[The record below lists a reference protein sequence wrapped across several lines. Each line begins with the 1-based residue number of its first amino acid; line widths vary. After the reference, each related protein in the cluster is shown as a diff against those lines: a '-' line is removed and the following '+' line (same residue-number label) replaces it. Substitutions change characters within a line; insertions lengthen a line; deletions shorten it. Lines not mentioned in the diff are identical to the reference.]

1 MAHAGR
7 PEGTERA
14 QEVGIAG
21 SGTLERAPAT
31 DWDAARY
38 HRISAPQF
46 DWGQRV
52 IARLEPRRG
61 ERILDLGCGTGR
73 LTQEIRRAIAGGQ
86 VVGADVS
93 GAMLAVARASAAP
106 AAGPGV
112 GYVQASGVALPFR
125 EAFDAVFSAA
135 TLHWIQDHDGVY
147 REVCT
152 ALRPGGRFVAQ
163 CGGQGNLDRLLAH
176 TAAVMAAPPYAPHFH
191 GWQEPWHFAG
201 AAPTTERL
209 RRAGFTG
216 AEAWIEDAPTDL
228 GSAEAYAEFVS
239 CVCIRH
245 HLDRLPLA
253 LRAPFVAEITD
264 RAAGDHRPFVLDYQ
278 RLNISA
284 TRAAA

>member
-7 PEGTERA
+7 PQGPGRA
-14 QEVGIAG
+14 QENGVAG
-21 SGTLERAPAT
+21 SGTLERAAAT

-38 HRISAPQF
+38 HRISVPQF

-52 IARLEPRRG
+52 IARLEPGRG

-73 LTQEIRRAIAGGQ
+73 LTHEIRRATDGGQ
-86 VVGADVS
+86 VVGVDVS
-93 GAMLAVARASAAP
+93 GGMLAVARASVAP

-112 GYVQASGVALPFR
+112 VYVQASGLALPFR

-135 TLHWIQDHDGVY
+135 TLHWITDHDGVY
-147 REVCT
+147 REIFA

-176 TAAVMAAPPYAPHFH
+176 TAAVMAAPAYAPHFH

-201 AAPTTERL
+201 AVPTMERL
-209 RRAGFTG
+209 RLAGFTR
-216 AEAWIEDAPTDL
+216 AEAWIEEAPTDL

-253 LRAPFVAEITD
+253 LREPFVAEITA
-264 RAAGDHRPFVLDYQ
+264 RAAGDDDPFVLDYQ

-284 TRAAA
+284 ARAAA